1 MDLNESDVNNIKFCV
16 LLAIQSINKAP
27 SKQLRLMK
35 INKIQAINDLE
46 LLLKKFD

>member
-1 MDLNESDVNNIKFCV
+1 MELNENDIENIKFCV

-35 INKIQAINDLE
+35 INKVQAINELE
-46 LLLKKFD
+46 NLLKKFK